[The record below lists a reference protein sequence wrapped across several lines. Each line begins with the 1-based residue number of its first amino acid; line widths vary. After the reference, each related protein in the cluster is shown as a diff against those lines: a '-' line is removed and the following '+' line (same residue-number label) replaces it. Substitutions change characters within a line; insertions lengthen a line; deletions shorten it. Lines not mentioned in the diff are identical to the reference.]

1 MIDSDI
7 KTINELAAK
16 AGVSKPTI
24 YEYINGKSPLSAA
37 FVRLCAYLNA
47 DPHEI
52 LIETEAAFAGGRKC
66 SNQLLSGAAA
76 NAANLPKLKRI
87 YRTNLT
93 DTMSRLLAAGPCS
106 MRSIRPMLL
115 AAIICAPLID
125 LWNEIKNNPVAL
137 SEAYRVRW
145 TRPQTEGY
153 QAYYEIRE
161 DFNRN
166 RAPED
171 LLFLSRICVN
181 GLIRFNAN
189 GDFNNSFHHTRPGIS
204 PDSLKEIILDWS
216 NHIQNTEFFAA
227 DYTVTTETAKA
238 GDLIYLDPPYFH
250 TKGRYYGTID
260 FDTFLAYLEQL
271 NSRGIKYML
280 SFDGSRGEDDFT
292 VELPKELYKRHALI
306 PSGNSSFKK
315 VMDKESIPVLES
327 LYLNW

>member
-1 MIDSDI
+1 MFKPVI
-7 KTINELAAK
+7 KWS
-16 AGVSKPTI
+16 GSKR
-24 YEYINGKSPLSAA
+24 SQSAQIK
-37 FVRLCAYLNA
+37 AYLPDKFNRYYEPFVGGGSMLYA
-47 DPHEI
+47 IDP
-52 LIETEAAFAGGRKC
+52 
-66 SNQLLSGAAA
+66 
-76 NAANLPKLKRI
+76 
-87 YRTNLT
+87 T
-93 DTMSRLLAAGPCS
+93 DATCGD
-106 MRSIRPMLL
+106 
-115 AAIICAPLID
+115 ICAPLID
-125 LWNEIKNNPVAL
+125 LWNEIKNNPIAL

-145 TRPQTEGY
+145 TRLQTEGY

-171 LLFLSRICVN
+171 LLFLSRTCVN

-204 PDSLKEIILDWS
+204 PDSLKKIILDWS

-327 LYLNW
+327 LYLNSLFYLRNFKLSVSVKRLFLCGSDEEANQTDVRDERANL